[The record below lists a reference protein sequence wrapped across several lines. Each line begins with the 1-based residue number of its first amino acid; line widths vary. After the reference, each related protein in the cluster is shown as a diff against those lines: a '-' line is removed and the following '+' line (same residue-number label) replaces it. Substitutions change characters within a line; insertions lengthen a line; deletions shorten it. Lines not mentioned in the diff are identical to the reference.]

1 MWIFLLFTLASAQSL
16 EQVHHLRHQG
26 CSEHDCDGTT
36 TCMGECISYLQGDPC
51 DASTSDIELYMDMY
65 YLKKVNVRTTC
76 WESFVTYYI
85 DVVGESEGMTKE
97 EFNRKTQDSL
107 HRVDIVDGKWYGYG
121 DKPDITHCRSS
132 MNVDTFDYVFPLLD
146 PNDPAF
152 KRTLRSFENNGLLDF
167 VRNVYVITNDDSVFR
182 SMYKQFKGLHI
193 LSMENISYPYS
204 LDHVKHKA
212 WRKLYLAPYIDG
224 IADNYLMGPDDTIL
238 YSAFKKDYIFDSKK
252 GLPYAHSFGS
262 SSTGNNLGFR
272 NIAPN
277 HGPNFLNTCAM
288 KYIIQSN
295 HNVNPAID
303 PVSVTIGTLNKNH
316 MLAGMYEY
324 HDHRFR
330 KVAGVDYFS
339 ECHTNGGC
347 RRPKFDDLFVN
358 IQGNGISVEYGGDD
372 NLHRIFSEWFDQQF
386 PTPSRFEV

>member
-16 EQVHHLRHQG
+16 EQVYHLRHG
-26 CSEHDCDGTT
+26 CSEEQCMGTT
-36 TCMGECISYLQGDPC
+36 TCMGKCVSYLQGEPC
-51 DASTSDIELYMDMY
+51 DVSTSDIELYMDMY
-65 YLKKVNVRTTC
+65 YLKKINVRTTC

-85 DVVGESEGMTKE
+85 DVVGESEGMTTE
-97 EFNRKTQDSL
+97 EYDRRSQDSL
-107 HRVDIVDGKWYGYG
+107 HRVDIVDGKWYGFG
-121 DKPDITHCRSS
+121 DKSDITHCRSS

-146 PNDPAF
+146 PDDPAL
-152 KRTLRSFENNGLLDF
+152 KRTLRSFEKNGLLDAI
-167 VRNVYVITNDDSVFR
+167 RNVYVITNDDSVFH
-182 SMYKQFKGLHI
+182 SMNKQFKGLHI
-193 LSMENISYPYS
+193 LSMQNISYPYS
-204 LDHVKHKA
+204 LDLVKHKA
-212 WRKLYLAPYIDG
+212 WKKLYLAPYIDD

-238 YSAFKKDYIFDSKK
+238 YSAFKKDYIFSFKK

-262 SSTGNNLGFR
+262 SGTGNNLGFR

-303 PVSVTIGTLNKNH
+303 PVTVTIGTLNKRN
-316 MLAGMYEY
+316 MLAGVYGY
-324 HDHRFR
+324 HDRRFR
-330 KVAGVDYFS
+330 KIAGVDYFS

-347 RRPKFDDLFVN
+347 KRPKFDDLFVN
-358 IQGNGISVEYGGDD
+358 IQGNGISIEYGGDD
-372 NLHRIFSEWFDQQF
+372 NLNRIFSEWFDQQF